1 MHIKK
6 LISFSYLLKSLD
18 SRENLKILLSIL
30 QEYLDESNTNAVRE
44 LFASINSRFE
54 ENEMNQKLVGEL
66 QASKAEAKKI
76 QDTLLKNLTDLELE
90 HNKFLESG
98 VIYLFRMFKKKRS
111 INISDSTKA
120 QSWSDLTRAKPGLQ
134 ISVLKTSSRF

>member
-6 LISFSYLLKSLD
+6 LISFSNLLKSLD

-44 LFASINSRFE
+44 LFASINSNFE
-54 ENEMNQKLVGEL
+54 ENEINQKLVAEL

-111 INISDSTKA
+111 INISDSTKSA
-120 QSWSDLTRAKPGLQ
+120 
-134 ISVLKTSSRF
+134 IME